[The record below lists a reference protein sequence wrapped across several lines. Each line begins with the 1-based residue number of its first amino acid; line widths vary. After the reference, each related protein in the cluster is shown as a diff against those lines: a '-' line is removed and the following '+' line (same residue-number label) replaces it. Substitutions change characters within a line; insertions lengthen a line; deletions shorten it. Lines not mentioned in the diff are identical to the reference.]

1 MSQVD
6 LTINNRVYTVA
17 CDDGQEA
24 QLQNLGSEIA
34 KRVDQ
39 LVGAVGQVGEARLML
54 MAGLMFAD
62 ELAEAKA
69 QVERARQEGAAMA
82 TQNAENAGVAEDD
95 TAELL
100 DRLSERLETIAARL
114 EAS

>member
-6 LTINNRVYTVA
+6 LTINGRVYTVA

-24 QLQNLGSEIA
+24 QLQKLGSEISS
-34 KRVDQ
+34 RVDQ

-54 MAGLMFAD
+54 MAGLMIAD
-62 ELAEAKA
+62 ELAEARGE
-69 QVERARQEGAAMA
+69 VERVKRDGADLAA
-82 TQNAENAGVAEDD
+82 QNADRTDDD
-95 TAELL
+95 TADLL
-100 DRLSERLETIAARL
+100 DQVSERLETIAAKL